1 MANMA
6 NIVVKK
12 ANGTTDV
19 TYTALTASAGDT
31 VPARWR
37 ENSQASVVGFRPTLT
52 QVARANGNN
61 NARVVTTRFKY
72 SVVRAVGGVDTV
84 VGVIPLELSATVGT
98 NFTEAEIDEA
108 IAQGVNLFASTLIR
122 QGMRE
127 GFAPV

>member
-12 ANGTTDV
+12 ANGTTDI

-61 NARVVTTRFKY
+61 NARVVTTRFKFP
-72 SVVRAVGGVDTV
+72 VVRAVGGVDTV
-84 VGVIPLELSATVGT
+84 VVSSRSSSLPPWETTSRKLRSTRLSH
-98 NFTEAEIDEA
+98 
-108 IAQGVNLFASTLIR
+108 
-122 QGMRE
+122 RE
-127 GFAPV
+127 